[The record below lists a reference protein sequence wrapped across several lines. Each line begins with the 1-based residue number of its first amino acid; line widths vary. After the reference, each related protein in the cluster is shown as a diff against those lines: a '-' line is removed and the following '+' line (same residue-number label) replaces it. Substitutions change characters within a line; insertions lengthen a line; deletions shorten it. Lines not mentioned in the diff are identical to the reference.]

1 MHFNWNNWSK
11 FGITVNL
18 HKKNEAPTL
27 TSRRPLAQN
36 FRVMANKKLK
46 SLKMIPMQNY
56 CFMRT

>member
-1 MHFNWNNWSK
+1 MHFNWNNWNK

-46 SLKMIPMQNY
+46 SRTMISMQNY
-56 CFMRT
+56 